1 MGQSKLLASIV
12 IGATVGAALSMFDR
26 ATREKTVAT
35 TKKVTAAVSYY
46 ATNRGEL
53 QDLIEEK
60 VLAAQVLCES
70 VTENVNMVAEKVDEF
85 KELPSTIQGMI
96 SDTKSA
102 FSSPNKE

>member
-1 MGQSKLLASIV
+1 MGQSKLLASII
-12 IGATVGAALSMFDR
+12 IGATVGAALSMLDR
-26 ATREKTVAT
+26 TTREKTVAT
-35 TKKVTAAVSYY
+35 TKKATAAVSYY
-46 ATNRGEL
+46 AANRGEL

-70 VTENVNMVAEKVDEF
+70 VTDNVNMVAEKVDEF

>member
-12 IGATVGAALSMFDR
+12 VGAAVGAAISMFDR
-26 ATREKTVAT
+26 TTREKTVAT
-35 TKKVTAAVSYY
+35 TKRMKEAVSYY
-46 ATNRGEL
+46 ASHRTEL

-60 VLAAQVLCES
+60 VLAAKVLCDS
-70 VTENVNMVAEKVDEF
+70 VSENVNTLAEKVDEF

-102 FSSPNKE
+102 FTSPDKE